1 MCVCVGRGGGGGGGG
16 GIYNADLGQ
25 PILYY
30 NENFCPFFHFIGT
43 ETHKTGAR

>member
-1 MCVCVGRGGGGGGGG
+1 MCVCVCVCVCVGGG

-30 NENFCPFFHFIGT
+30 NEHFWSCFHFIGT
-43 ETHKTGAR
+43 ETHKTGVR